1 MSYYDILQVKKDSSP
16 DEIKKSYRMLSLKHH
31 PDKNGG
37 NDETFKQ
44 INESY
49 TILSDPTKRKQYDL
63 TLSFENN
70 IFSNLNPN
78 MGMPF
83 GSSFPFN
90 FDNNVSFSSEMEDEL
105 LNHFFENIL
114 SQGSINNIFS
124 QHGSINVPMPDI
136 KIFTKPFK
144 KSQTF
149 KKIEK
154 PEHIDVVYDIT
165 LEDLYNGKEIDI
177 EYDRVLN
184 NHYHE
189 KKKLKFK
196 LEKGVDENK
205 VIVLENEGHVENKM
219 CGDVHLIL
227 NTIPHDIYTKKGNDL
242 IIEKEIT
249 LKEALCGFSIE
260 VLHLNGKV
268 LRLSNK
274 SNKNII
280 YHGFKRSIPNYGFIN
295 GNSTGNF
302 IIIFIVKFPKSLTKK
317 QMDEIELILG

>member
-1 MSYYDILQVKKDSSP
+1 MSYYDILQVKNDSTP
-16 DEIKKSYRMLSLKHH
+16 DEIKKSYRMLSLKYH

-37 NDETFKQ
+37 NDEMFKQ

-49 TILSDPTKRKQYDL
+49 SILSDPTRRKQYDL
-63 TLSFENN
+63 TSSLENN
-70 IFSNLNPN
+70 MFSMNNN
-78 MGMPF
+78 MPFNNMPF
-83 GSSFPFN
+83 GMSFPFS
-90 FDNNVSFSSEMEDEL
+90 FDNNINFPNEMEDEL
-105 LNHFFENIL
+105 LNYFFENIL
-114 SQGSINNIFS
+114 SQNGSM
-124 QHGSINVPMPDI
+124 NVPMPDI
-136 KIFTKPFK
+136 KIFTKPSKKSHFFK
-144 KSQTF
+144 KP
-149 KKIEK
+149 EK
-154 PEHIDVVYDIT
+154 PLPIDVIYDIT
-165 LEDLYNGKEIDI
+165 LEDLYNGKQINI
-177 EYDRVLN
+177 EYERVVNHHHHERKSLN
-184 NHYHE
+184 
-189 KKKLKFK
+189 FTI
-196 LEKGVDENK
+196 EKGIDENK
-205 VIVLENEGHVENKM
+205 VIVLENEGHIENTL

-227 NTIPHDIYTKKGNDL
+227 NQIPHDIYIKKGNDL

-295 GNSTGNF
+295 GNSIGNF